1 MGAFGSLGGSGMSH
15 TLLPYGFVKRCVL
28 CGGVLCQVSPS
39 QGYFPPLGCSVGL
52 WMWVCAGVSF
62 RVGAAVRCQFLTA
75 CSLFSP
81 PLRPTADFYLVNT
94 VICIYCK

>member
-1 MGAFGSLGGSGMSH
+1 MSH
-15 TLLPYGFVKRCVL
+15 SAAVWLCETLCALWGGFCARSALPRGI
-28 CGGVLCQVSPS
+28 S
-39 QGYFPPLGCSVGL
+39 PPLGCSVGL